1 MKEQRSP
8 CGRTG
13 EPRLHFAYGSNL
25 DVDQMTLRC
34 TEPRVLGRATLPG
47 YRLAFAGMN
56 ILWEEM
62 GVATVLPA
70 PGGRVDGVLYALTEA
85 DLRRLDEWEGCPI
98 AYDRQL
104 VEVRDEEGR
113 VRQAFIYVR
122 LSGVLRANPPG
133 ARYLRMLRREYQR
146 LGFDLTPLVL
156 AAREAA

>member
-1 MKEQRSP
+1 MKEQRSA
-8 CGRTG
+8 CGMTG
-13 EPRLHFAYGSNL
+13 ETRLYFAYGSNL

-34 TEPRVLGRATLPG
+34 AAPRVVGRATLPG

-70 PGGRVDGVLYALTEA
+70 PGGHVDGVLYALTEA
-85 DLRRLDEWEGCPI
+85 DLRRLDEWEGYPI

-113 VRQAFIYVR
+113 ARQAFIYAR

-133 ARYLRMLRREYQR
+133 ARYLRILRREYQR

-156 AAREAA
+156 AAQEEA